1 MCKMRVVIRREL
13 LGVREQGWSV
23 WTGKDVQEMTSKQI
37 KDIIKAGKEKICGLK
52 IGKSGEL
59 ELDGEGFFTRNIM
72 EHRLCNNF
80 KPMIEEDSIANMMY
94 TVIGCREENGSKV
107 YDCISNRFEQA
118 KLSEVE
124 VKTYI
129 KIGIIASGAKLDGD
143 NIVVASLEYPKAEAA
158 KETVM
163 EVVETKDVAEPK
175 PEEKEPVVEVPVEA
189 KNVPVEKVVAKAEK
203 EAVAPKKK
211 N

>member
-1 MCKMRVVIRREL
+1 
-13 LGVREQGWSV
+13 
-23 WTGKDVQEMTSKQI
+23 
-37 KDIIKAGKEKICGLK
+37 
-52 IGKSGEL
+52 
-59 ELDGEGFFTRNIM
+59 M

-143 NIVVASLEYPKAEAA
+143 NIVVASLEYPKAEDV
-158 KETVM
+158 KVEK
-163 EVVETKDVAEPK
+163 VVETKAVAEPK
-175 PEEKEPVVEVPVEA
+175 PEGKEPVVEVPVEA
-189 KNVPVEKVVAKAEK
+189 KSAPVEKNVAKAEK
-203 EAVAPKKK
+203 ESVTPKKK

>member
-13 LGVREQGWSV
+13 LGVREQGWSI

-52 IGKSGEL
+52 VGKSGEL
-59 ELDGEGFFTRNIM
+59 ELDGEGFYTRNIM

-143 NIVVASLEYPKAEAA
+143 NIVVASLEYPKAEDV
-158 KETVM
+158 KVEK
-163 EVVETKDVAEPK
+163 VVETKAVAEPK
-175 PEEKEPVVEVPVEA
+175 PEGKEPVVEVPVEA
-189 KNVPVEKVVAKAEK
+189 KSAPVEKNVAKAEK
-203 EAVAPKKK
+203 ESVTPKKK